1 MKPFDI
7 AETGEVSRRRN
18 SALVGA
24 AVHRN
29 KLFSKAGLN
38 ERAFTLAFSSLVYPQ
53 IWEDPDVDMDAMQ
66 IGSDHRVV
74 TIASGGCNA
83 LSYLGA
89 GPREVI
95 ALDLNTAHLA
105 LNRLKVAAAR
115 HLPGYP
121 EFFRFFGE
129 ANSPENVAAFDTYIS
144 PHLDPEAVDYWTGR
158 DLKGRRRIERFQ
170 RGFYRYGLLGQ
181 FIALGHLLARL
192 YGRNPR
198 RLLEAT
204 TVAEQKEIYERE
216 LAPLFQKPFIKLML
230 DQRSSLFGLGIPPAQ
245 YDALAEGRP
254 MHEVIEERLRRLACD
269 YDLKVNY
276 FAWQAFHRG
285 YAAKGL
291 GPVPP
296 YLEEANYTKLRERLG
311 RLSLRNVS
319 FTTYLEGQ
327 PAQSFDRYV
336 LLDAQDW
343 MNDQELSDLWTEIT
357 RTARPGARVIFRTA
371 GTKTILPG
379 RIPDGILNQWQ
390 YEAEQ
395 SADFTRRDRSAIYG
409 GFHLYI
415 LPGGAR

>member
-1 MKPFDI
+1 MKLFEL
-7 AETGEVSRRRN
+7 AETGEVSRRR
-18 SALVGA
+18 SSELVGA

-53 IWEDPDVDMDAMQ
+53 IWEDPAVDLEAMALRA
-66 IGSDHRVV
+66 DHRVI

-83 LSYLGA
+83 LSYLVA
-89 GPREVI
+89 GPSEI
-95 ALDLNTAHLA
+95 TALDLNTAHIA
-105 LNRLKVAAAR
+105 LNRLKIAAAR
-115 HLPGYP
+115 YLPGYP

-129 ANSPENVAAFDTYIS
+129 ANSPENVKVFDTHIAS
-144 PHLDPEAVDYWTGR
+144 HLDPETVDYWNGR
-158 DLKGRRRIERFQ
+158 DLKGRRRIERFA

-181 FIALGHLLARL
+181 FIALGHLMARL

-198 RLLEAT
+198 RILEAT
-204 TVAEQKEIYERE
+204 TVAEQKVIYESE
-216 LAPLFQKPFIKLML
+216 LAPLFQKPLIKLML

-245 YDALAEGRP
+245 YDALAGGRP

-269 YDLKVNY
+269 HDLKVNY

-285 YAAKGL
+285 YAARGL

-296 YLEEANYTKLRERLG
+296 YLEEQNYTKLRDGLDRLN
-311 RLSLRNVS
+311 LRNNS
-319 FTTYLEGQ
+319 FTAHLAAQ

-357 RTARPGARVIFRTA
+357 RTARPGSRVIFRTA

-379 RIPDGILNQWQ
+379 RIPDAVLGQWYYQ
-390 YEAEQ
+390 AEQ
-395 SADFTRRDRSAIYG
+395 SADLTRRDRSAIYG
-409 GFHLYI
+409 GFHLYEF
-415 LPGGAR
+415 GGETR